1 MGQFRKHIESSVLD
15 SLVLFSKL
23 HGKPYS
29 AEVLSEGL
37 PIAEGETAPKL
48 FSVKPNSSRALFSR
62 AAHRAGFKTSVS
74 KIAIKDIS
82 SLVLPCIILLKTDD
96 PNEVNACILESF
108 DDTREHAYII
118 MPEIGEVVN
127 KVPIEQLETFT
138 KDGKNEGE
146 YFGMAFFLKR
156 EFRFESDDFKLIDNK
171 QKHWF
176 WDTIHTIK
184 YIYKDV
190 LLASLVINL
199 FMIATPIFTMNVY
212 DRVIPTAAFDTLW
225 IFALGVIVVY
235 IIDLGLRFT
244 RTYLLEV
251 AGKKADII
259 MSSIIFEKVMD
270 LKIAVIPKPI
280 GSFANVLKE
289 FESIRSFMASSTIAI
304 VIDLPF
310 VFIFLFTIYFVA
322 GHLVWVT
329 VLSILVVVI
338 YTLSV
343 KEKMMESVK
352 ETAGASSLKNGVLI
366 ESISNLE
373 TIKSLNALSLSQYKW
388 EEATGEIAEKGIKTK
403 TLSAAIGTVSSFV
416 TQLNTVLLIIFG
428 AYMVDNQTL
437 TTGALVATVI
447 MSGRALGPMGQVAGM
462 IAYYQHIISAYQS
475 IENVMG
481 LDAEHPSDKQ
491 FVRRPAFK
499 GEIEFKNVSFSYP
512 GTETKQLL
520 NVNFKI
526 HQGEKVAIIG
536 KVGSGKST
544 IQKLLLG
551 FYYHDEGSVLIDGID
566 VQQIDPVEIRANISY
581 MAQETVLFAGTARSN
596 IMIKNH
602 KASDEELL
610 KAAEVS
616 CATEFINKHPKGF
629 ELPVVEK
636 GENLSGGQAQAICLA
651 RTVIDNSALFI
662 LDEPTK
668 SFDSGTTNKVLKN
681 LKEFLKE
688 KTLILI
694 THTPSNLALV
704 DRIIV
709 MDSGKI
715 TMDGPRDEVI
725 AKLSGGDTN
734 GK

>member
-1 MGQFRKHIESSVLD
+1 MARFRKHKESSVLD
-15 SLVLFSKL
+15 ALVLFSKL

-37 PIAEGETAPKL
+37 PIAEGESSPKL
-48 FSVKPNSSRALFSR
+48 FSVKPSSSRALFSR
-62 AAHRAGFKTSVS
+62 AAKRAGFETS
-74 KIAIKDIS
+74 IAKLSLDDLS
-82 SLVLPCIILLKTDD
+82 SLALPCIILLKTADSD
-96 PNEVNACILESF
+96 EVNACILESF
-108 DDTREHAYII
+108 DDIREHANII
-118 MPEIGEVVN
+118 IPEIGDLVSTVKYEDL
-127 KVPIEQLETFT
+127 KV
-138 KDGKNEGE
+138 E

-156 EFRFESDDFKLIDNK
+156 EFRFESEDFKLIDNK

-235 IIDLGLRFT
+235 IIDLGLRFV

-270 LKIAVIPKPI
+270 LKVSVIPKPI

-304 VIDLPF
+304 LIDLPF
-310 VFIFLFTIYFVA
+310 VFIFLLTIYFVA
-322 GHLVWVT
+322 GPLVWVT
-329 VLSILVVVI
+329 IVSIVI
-338 YTLSV
+338 LILYTLSV
-343 KEKMMESVK
+343 KDKMLESVK

-366 ESISNLE
+366 ESIANLE

-388 EEATGEIAEKGIKTK
+388 EEATGEIADKGIKTK
-403 TLSAAIGTVSSFV
+403 TLSAAIGTVSGFV
-416 TQLNTVLLIIFG
+416 AQLNTVLLIIFG
-428 AYMVDNQTL
+428 AYMVDSQTL

-462 IAYYQHIISAYQS
+462 IAYYQHIVSAYES
-475 IENVMG
+475 IENVMS
-481 LDAEHPSDKQ
+481 LESEHPSDKQ

-499 GEIEFKNVSFSYP
+499 GNIEFKNVTFSYP
-512 GTETKQLL
+512 GTEQKQLMNL
-520 NVNFKI
+520 NFKI
-526 HQGEKVAIIG
+526 KKGEKVAILG

-551 FYYHDEGSVLIDGID
+551 FYYQDEGSVLIDGID
-566 VQQIDPVEIRANISY
+566 VKQIDPVEIRANISY
-581 MAQETVLFAGTARSN
+581 MAQEIVLFAGTARSN
-596 IMIKNH
+596 MLMKNH
-602 KASDEELL
+602 KASDEDLL
-610 KAAEVS
+610 EAATVS
-616 CATEFINKHPKGF
+616 CANEFINKHPKGF
-629 ELPVVEK
+629 ELPIVEK
-636 GENLSGGQAQAICLA
+636 GDNLSGGQSQSIALA
-651 RTVIDNSALFI
+651 RTVLDDSSLFI

-668 SFDSGTTNKVLKN
+668 SFDRGTANKVLHNMK
-681 LKEFLKE
+681 KFLDD

-694 THTPSNLALV
+694 THNPTDLFLV
-704 DRIIV
+704 DRVIV
-709 MDSGKI
+709 MDSGRI
-715 TMDGPRDEVI
+715 IMDGKKEDILE
-725 AKLSGGDTN
+725 KMSKKSEL
-734 GK
+734 

>member
-1 MGQFRKHIESSVLD
+1 MAHYGKHIDSSVLD
-15 SLVLFSKL
+15 ALVLFCKL

-37 PIAEGETAPKL
+37 PIAEGESAPQL
-48 FSVKPNSSRALFSR
+48 FSVKPGASRGLFSR
-62 AAHRAGFKTSVS
+62 AAHRAGFKTQVT
-74 KIAIKDIS
+74 KIALEELS
-82 SLVLPCIILLKTDD
+82 NLVLPCIILLKTGKGGRAD
-96 PNEVNACILESF
+96 EVNACILESF
-108 DDTREHAYII
+108 DDVREHAFII
-118 MPEIGEVVN
+118 KPEIGEVVN
-127 KVPIEQLETFT
+127 KVKIEDLQ
-138 KDGKNEGE
+138 DE
-146 YFGMAFFLKR
+146 YFGMSFFLKR
-156 EFRFESDDFKLIDNK
+156 EFRFESEDFKLIDNK

-176 WDTIHTIK
+176 WDTIETIK

-212 DRVIPTAAFDTLW
+212 DRVIPTSAFDTLW

-235 IIDLGLRFT
+235 MIDLGLRFV

-289 FESIRSFMASSTIAI
+289 FESIRSFMASTTIAI
-304 VIDLPF
+304 LIDLPF

-329 VLSILVVVI
+329 VISILVVLI
-338 YTLSV
+338 YTISV
-343 KEKMMESVK
+343 KDKMLQSVK

-388 EEATGEIAEKGIKTK
+388 EEATGEIADKGIKTK
-403 TLSAAIGTVSSFV
+403 TLSAAIGTVSGFV

-428 AYMVDNQTL
+428 AYMVDAQIL

-447 MSGRALGPMGQVAGM
+447 LSGRALGPMGQVAGM
-462 IAYYQHIISAYQS
+462 IAYYQHIVSAYQS
-475 IENVMG
+475 IENVMN
-481 LDAEHPSDKQ
+481 LESEHPTDKQ

-499 GEIEFKNVSFSYP
+499 GNIEFKNVSFSYP
-512 GTETKQLL
+512 GTETKQLM
-520 NVNFKI
+520 NVNFTIK
-526 HQGEKVAIIG
+526 HGEKVAILG

-551 FYYHDEGSVLIDGID
+551 FYYQDEGSVLIDGID

-581 MAQETVLFAGTARSN
+581 MAQENILFAGTARSN
-596 IMIKNH
+596 IMIKNN
-602 KASDEELL
+602 KASDDELL

-636 GENLSGGQAQAICLA
+636 GDNLSGGQCQAICLA
-651 RTVIDNSALFI
+651 RTVIDESALFI

-668 SFDSGTTNKVLKN
+668 SFDSGTSKKVINN

-694 THTPSNLALV
+694 THTPSDLELV

-715 TMDGPRDEVI
+715 IMDGPKVDVM
-725 AKLSGGDTN
+725 AKLSG
-734 GK
+734 K

>member
-1 MGQFRKHIESSVLD
+1 MSRYRKHIESSVID
-15 SLVLFSKL
+15 ALVLFTKL

-29 AEVLSEGL
+29 KEVLVEGL
-37 PIAEGETAPKL
+37 PIPEGQSVPKL
-48 FSVKPNSSRALFSR
+48 FSVKADGSRGLFSR
-62 AAHRAGFKTSVS
+62 AAKRAGFKTKVA
-74 KIAIKDIS
+74 KLDLDEIS
-82 SLVLPCIILLKTDD
+82 SLVLPCIILLKTADN
-96 PNEVNACILESF
+96 NEVNACILESF
-108 DDTREHAYII
+108 DETREHAHII
-118 MPEIGEVVN
+118 LPEIGEVVN
-127 KVPIEQLETFT
+127 TVKYEDL
-138 KDGKNEGE
+138 KSE

-156 EFRFESDDFKLIDNK
+156 EFRFESEDFKLIDRK

-176 WDTIHTIK
+176 WDTVHTIK

-225 IFALGVIVVY
+225 IFALGVVVVY

-259 MSSIIFEKVMD
+259 MSSMIFEKVMD
-270 LKIAVIPKPI
+270 LKISVIPKPI

-304 VIDLPF
+304 LIDLPF

-322 GHLVWVT
+322 GQLVWVT
-329 VLSILVVVI
+329 IVSMLIILV
-338 YTLSV
+338 YTISV
-343 KEKMMESVK
+343 KDRMLESVK
-352 ETAGASSLKNGVLI
+352 ETSGASSLKNGVLI

-373 TIKSLNALSLSQYKW
+373 TIKSLNALSLAQYKW

-403 TLSAAIGTVSSFV
+403 TLSSAIGTVSSFV

-428 AYMVDNQTL
+428 AYMVDSQTL

-462 IAYYQHIISAYQS
+462 IAYYQHIVSVYQS
-475 IENVMG
+475 IENVMN
-481 LDAEHPSDKQ
+481 LECEHPEDKQ

-499 GEIEFKNVSFSYP
+499 GEIEFKNVTFSYP
-512 GTETKQLL
+512 GTEQKQLIDI
-520 NVNFKI
+520 NFKI
-526 HQGEKVAIIG
+526 KQGEKVAILG

-544 IQKLLLG
+544 IQKLILG
-551 FYYHDEGSVLIDGID
+551 FYYQEEGSVLIDGID
-566 VQQIDPVEIRANISY
+566 VKQIDPVEIRANISY
-581 MAQETVLFAGTARSN
+581 MPQEVVLFAGTARSN
-596 IMIKNH
+596 MLLKNH
-602 KASDEELL
+602 KASDEEMLE
-610 KAAEVS
+610 AANVS
-616 CATEFINKHPKGF
+616 CASDFINKHPKGF
-629 ELPVVEK
+629 ELPIVEK
-636 GENLSGGQAQAICLA
+636 GENLSGGQAQSIALA
-651 RTVIDNSALFI
+651 RTVLDNSALFI

-668 SFDSGTTNKVLKN
+668 SFDSGTANRIREN

-688 KTLILI
+688 KTVILI
-694 THTPSNLALV
+694 THNPADLVLV

-709 MDSGKI
+709 LDAGKKSH
-715 TMDGPRDEVI
+715 DGTKEEVLS
-725 AKLSGGDTN
+725 KLT
-734 GK
+734 GKK

>member
-1 MGQFRKHIESSVLD
+1 VPKFRKYNSSSVLD
-15 SLVLFSKL
+15 TLVMFSKL

-37 PIAEGETAPKL
+37 PIAEGETSPKL
-48 FSVKPNSSRALFSR
+48 FSVKPTASRALFSR
-62 AAHRAGFKTSVS
+62 AAHRAGFTTRMKRISLE
-74 KIAIKDIS
+74 DIS
-82 SLVLPCIILLKTDD
+82 SLILPCIILLKTDD
-96 PNEVNACILESF
+96 PNEVNGCILESF
-108 DDTREHAYII
+108 DEVREYANIV
-118 MPEIGEVVN
+118 MPEIGDIVN
-127 KVPIEQLETFT
+127 KVKIEDL
-138 KDGKNEGE
+138 KNE

-176 WDTIHTIK
+176 WDTMHTIK

-235 IIDLGLRFT
+235 MIDLGLRFV

-259 MSSIIFEKVMD
+259 MSSIIFEKVLD
-270 LKIAVIPKPI
+270 LKISEIPKPI
-280 GSFANVLKE
+280 GSFASVLKE

-304 VIDLPF
+304 LIDLPF
-310 VFIFLFTIYFVA
+310 VFIFLFTIYFVSGA
-322 GHLVWVT
+322 LVWVT
-329 VLSILVVVI
+329 ITSIAVVI
-338 YTLSV
+338 LYTISV
-343 KEKMMESVK
+343 KNKMLQSVK
-352 ETAGASSLKNGVLI
+352 ETSGAGSLKNGVLI
-366 ESISNLE
+366 ETISNLE
-373 TIKSLNALSLSQYKW
+373 TIKSLNALSFSQYKW
-388 EEATGEIAEKGIKTK
+388 EEATGEIADKGIKTK
-403 TLSAAIGTVSSFV
+403 TLSAAIGTVSGFV

-428 AYMVDNQTL
+428 AYMVDAQTL

-462 IAYYQHIISAYQS
+462 IAYYQHIVSAYES

-481 LDAEHPSDKQ
+481 LEAEHPADKQ

-499 GEIEFKNVSFSYP
+499 GNIEFKNVTFSYP

-520 NVNFKI
+520 NLNFKI
-526 HQGEKVAIIG
+526 NAGEKVAILG

-551 FYYHDEGSVLIDGID
+551 FYYQDEGSVLIDGID

-581 MAQETVLFAGTARSN
+581 MAQENILFSGTARSN
-596 IMIKNH
+596 IMMKNH
-602 KASDEELL
+602 KASDEDLL
-610 KAAEVS
+610 RSAEIS
-616 CATEFINKHPKGF
+616 CATDFINKHPKGF
-629 ELPVVEK
+629 ELPIVEK
-636 GENLSGGQAQAICLA
+636 GENLSGGQAQAVCLA
-651 RTVIDNSALFI
+651 RTVIDDSALMI

-668 SFDSGTTNKVLKN
+668 SFDSGTSQRVLKN
-681 LKEFLKE
+681 LKEHLKN
-688 KTLILI
+688 KTMILI
-694 THTPSNLALV
+694 THTPSDLALV

-715 TMDGPRDEVI
+715 VMDGPKNVVM
-725 AKLSGGDTN
+725 AKLSG
-734 GK
+734 KKA

>member
-1 MGQFRKHIESSVLD
+1 MLAKYRKYIERSVLD

-48 FSVKPNSSRALFSR
+48 FSVKPNAARGLFSR
-62 AAHRAGFKTSVS
+62 AAKRAGFKTQIA
-74 KIAIKDIS
+74 KIGIDEIS
-82 SLVLPCIILLKTDD
+82 TLTLPCIILLKTD
-96 PNEVNACILESF
+96 NHEEVNACILESF
-108 DDTREHAYII
+108 DELRENAYII
-118 MPEIGEVVN
+118 LPEIGEVVN
-127 KVPIEQLETFT
+127 KVKIEDLKQ
-138 KDGKNEGE
+138 E

-212 DRVIPTAAFDTLW
+212 DRVIPTSAFDTLW
-225 IFALGVIVVY
+225 VFAIGVIVVY
-235 IIDLGLRFT
+235 MIDLGLRFV
-244 RTYLLEV
+244 RTHLLEV

-270 LKIAVIPKPI
+270 LKLSVIPKPI

-329 VLSILVVVI
+329 VVSMAVVII

-343 KEKMMESVK
+343 KEKMLESVK
-352 ETAGASSLKNGVLI
+352 ETSGAASLKNGVLI

-388 EEATGEIAEKGIKTK
+388 EEATGEIANKGIKTK

-428 AYMVDNQTL
+428 AYMVDAQTL

-462 IAYYQHIISAYQS
+462 IAYYQHIVSAYQS
-475 IENVMG
+475 IENVMS
-481 LDAEHPSDKQ
+481 LESEHPADKQ

-499 GEIEFKNVSFSYP
+499 GNIEFKNVTFSYP
-512 GTETKQLL
+512 GTNVKQLL
-520 NVNFKI
+520 NINFKI
-526 HQGEKVAIIG
+526 DQGEKVAILG

-551 FYYHDEGSVLIDGID
+551 FYYQDEGSVLIDGID

-581 MAQETVLFAGTARSN
+581 MAQENVLFSGTARSN

-602 KASDEELL
+602 KASDDDLL
-610 KAAEVS
+610 KAAQVS
-616 CATEFINKHPKGF
+616 CATDFINKHPKGF
-629 ELPVVEK
+629 ELPIVEK
-636 GENLSGGQAQAICLA
+636 GDNLSGGQSQAICLA
-651 RTVIDNSALFI
+651 RTVIDDSAMFI

-668 SFDSGTTNKVLKN
+668 SFDSGTSKRVLNN

-694 THTPSNLALV
+694 THTPADLVLV

-709 MDSGKI
+709 MDSGKVI
-715 TMDGPRDEVI
+715 MDGPKDEVLR
-725 AKLSGGDTN
+725 KLSGG
-734 GK
+734 K

>member
-1 MGQFRKHIESSVLD
+1 LAQFGKHIKSSVLD
-15 SLVLFSKL
+15 ALVLFSKL

-37 PIAEGETAPKL
+37 PIAEGESAPEL
-48 FSVKPNSSRALFSR
+48 FSVKSSKGLFSR
-62 AAHRAGFKTSVS
+62 AAHRAGYKTQIT
-74 KIAIKDIS
+74 KIGIDEIS
-82 SLVLPCIILLKTDD
+82 SLILPCIILLKTGEGGRDD
-96 PNEVNACILESF
+96 EVNACILESF
-108 DDTREHAYII
+108 DDVREYAYVIK
-118 MPEIGEVVN
+118 PEIGEVVN
-127 KVPIEQLETFT
+127 KVKIEDL
-138 KDGKNEGE
+138 KNE
-146 YFGMAFFLKR
+146 YYGMAFFLKR
-156 EFRFESDDFKLIDNK
+156 EFRFESEDFKLIDNK

-176 WDTIHTIK
+176 WDTIETIK

-212 DRVIPTAAFDTLW
+212 DRVIPTSAFDTLW

-235 IIDLGLRFT
+235 MIDLGLRFV

-270 LKIAVIPKPI
+270 LKISVIPKPI
-280 GSFANVLKE
+280 GSFASVLKE

-304 VIDLPF
+304 LIDLPF

-329 VLSILVVVI
+329 VVSIFVVLI

-343 KEKMMESVK
+343 KDRMLESVK

-366 ESISNLE
+366 ESIANIE

-388 EEATGEIAEKGIKTK
+388 EEATGEIADKGIKTK
-403 TLSAAIGTVSSFV
+403 TLSAAIGTVSGFV
-416 TQLNTVLLIIFG
+416 SQLNTVLLIIFG
-428 AYMVDNQTL
+428 AYMVDAQTL

-447 MSGRALGPMGQVAGM
+447 LSGRALGPMGQVAGM
-462 IAYYQHIISAYQS
+462 IAYYQHIVSAYQS

-481 LDAEHPSDKQ
+481 LEAEHPADKQ

-499 GEIEFKNVSFSYP
+499 GNIEFRNVSFTYP

-520 NVNFKI
+520 NVNFRI
-526 HQGEKVAIIG
+526 NQGEKVAILG

-581 MAQETVLFAGTARSN
+581 MAQENVLFAGTARSN
-596 IMIKNH
+596 IMMKNN
-602 KASDEELL
+602 KASDDDLL
-610 KAAEVS
+610 AAATVS
-616 CATEFINKHPKGF
+616 CATDFINKHPKGF
-629 ELPVVEK
+629 ELPIYE
-636 GENLSGGQAQAICLA
+636 GGGNLSGGQAQSICLA
-651 RTVIDNSALFI
+651 RTVIDNSSLFI

-668 SFDSGTTNKVLKN
+668 SFDNGTAQRIRKN
-681 LKEFLKE
+681 LTEELKE

-694 THTPSNLALV
+694 THNPADLELV
-704 DRIIV
+704 DRIIIMENGIKV
-709 MDSGKI
+709 A
-715 TMDGPRDEVI
+715 DGPKEEVL
-725 AKLSGGDTN
+725 ASMSRK
-734 GK
+734 

>member
-1 MGQFRKHIESSVLD
+1 MSKFRKYIESSVLD
-15 SLVLFSKL
+15 ALVLFSKL

-37 PIAEGETAPKL
+37 PIAEGESAPKL
-48 FSVKPNSSRALFSR
+48 FSVRPNSSRALFSR
-62 AAHRAGFKTSVS
+62 AAKRAGFKTQ
-74 KIAIKDIS
+74 IAKMELDEIS
-82 SLVLPCIILLKTDD
+82 SLILPCIILLKTDD

-108 DDTREHAYII
+108 DDLREHAYII
-118 MPEIGEVVN
+118 MPEIGDVVN
-127 KVPIEQLETFT
+127 KVKIEDL
-138 KDGKNEGE
+138 KAE

-212 DRVIPTAAFDTLW
+212 DRVIPTSAFDTLW
-225 IFALGVIVVY
+225 IFAIGVIVVY
-235 IIDLGLRFT
+235 LIDLGLRFV
-244 RTYLLEV
+244 RTHLLEV

-270 LKIAVIPKPI
+270 LKISVIPKPI

-329 VLSILVVVI
+329 VFSILIVVL

-343 KEKMMESVK
+343 KDKMLESVK

-388 EEATGEIAEKGIKTK
+388 EEATGEIADKGIKTK
-403 TLSAAIGTVSSFV
+403 TLSAAIGTVSAFV

-428 AYMVDNQTL
+428 AYMIDSQNL

-462 IAYYQHIISAYQS
+462 IAYYQHIVAAYHS

-481 LDAEHPSDKQ
+481 LESEHPSDKQ

-499 GEIEFKNVSFSYP
+499 GNIEFKNVSFSYP
-512 GTETKQLL
+512 GTETKQLM
-520 NVNFKI
+520 NINFTMK
-526 HQGEKVAIIG
+526 QGEKVAILG

-551 FYYHDEGSVLIDGID
+551 FYYQDEGSVLIDGID

-581 MAQETVLFAGTARSN
+581 MAQENVLFAGTARSN
-596 IMIKNH
+596 IMIKKH
-602 KASDEELL
+602 KASDDDLL
-610 KAAEVS
+610 KAAQVS
-616 CATEFINKHPKGF
+616 CATDFINKHPKGF
-629 ELPVVEK
+629 ELPIVEK

-651 RTVIDNSALFI
+651 RTVIDNSAMFI

-668 SFDSGTTNKVLKN
+668 SFDSGTSKRVLNN
-681 LKEFLKE
+681 LKEYLKE

-694 THTPSNLALV
+694 THTPADLMLV

-715 TMDGPRDEVI
+715 IMDGPKNEVLE
-725 AKLSGGDTN
+725 KLGGN
-734 GK
+734 K

>member
-1 MGQFRKHIESSVLD
+1 LSKFRKYIESSVLD
-15 SLVLFSKL
+15 ALVLFSKL

-37 PIAEGETAPKL
+37 PIAEGESAPKL
-48 FSVKPNSSRALFSR
+48 FSVRPNSSRALFSR
-62 AAHRAGFKTSVS
+62 AAKRAGFKTQ
-74 KIAIKDIS
+74 IAKMGLDEIS
-82 SLVLPCIILLKTDD
+82 SLTLPCIILLKTDD

-108 DDTREHAYII
+108 DDLRENAYII
-118 MPEIGEVVN
+118 LPEIGDVVN
-127 KVPIEQLETFT
+127 KVKIEDLKE
-138 KDGKNEGE
+138 E

-212 DRVIPTAAFDTLW
+212 DRVIPTSAFDTLW
-225 IFALGVIVVY
+225 VFAIGVIVVY
-235 IIDLGLRFT
+235 LIDLGLRFV
-244 RTYLLEV
+244 RTHLLEV

-270 LKIAVIPKPI
+270 LKISVIPKPI

-329 VLSILVVVI
+329 VLSIAIVVI

-343 KEKMMESVK
+343 KDKMLESVK

-388 EEATGEIAEKGIKTK
+388 EEATGEIADKGIKTK
-403 TLSAAIGTVSSFV
+403 TLSAAIGTVSAFV

-428 AYMVDNQTL
+428 AYMIDSQNL

-462 IAYYQHIISAYQS
+462 IAYYQHIVAAYHS

-481 LDAEHPSDKQ
+481 LESEHPSDKQ

-499 GEIEFKNVSFSYP
+499 GNIEFKNVSFSYP
-512 GTETKQLL
+512 GTETKQLM
-520 NVNFKI
+520 NINFSMK
-526 HQGEKVAIIG
+526 QGEKVAILG

-551 FYYHDEGSVLIDGID
+551 FYYQDEGSVLIDGID

-581 MAQETVLFAGTARSN
+581 MAQENVLFAGTARSN

-602 KASDEELL
+602 KASDNELL
-610 KAAEVS
+610 KAAQVS
-616 CATEFINKHPKGF
+616 CATDFINKHPKGF
-629 ELPVVEK
+629 ELPIVEK
-636 GENLSGGQAQAICLA
+636 GENLSGGQAQAVCLA
-651 RTVIDNSALFI
+651 RTVIDDSAMFI

-668 SFDSGTTNKVLKN
+668 SFDSGTSKRVLGN

-694 THTPSNLALV
+694 THTPSDLVLV

-715 TMDGPRDEVI
+715 VMDGPKDEVLD
-725 AKLSGGDTN
+725 KLGGN
-734 GK
+734 K

>member
-1 MGQFRKHIESSVLD
+1 MLKFRKHTESSVLD
-15 SLVLFSKL
+15 ALVLFSKL

-37 PIAEGETAPKL
+37 PIAEGETSPKL
-48 FSVKPNSSRALFSR
+48 FSVKATSSRALFSR
-62 AAHRAGFKTSVS
+62 AAHRAGFTTRIS
-74 KIAIKDIS
+74 KIGLDDIS
-82 SLVLPCIILLKTDD
+82 TLILPCILLLKTDD
-96 PNEVNACILESF
+96 SSEVNACILESF
-108 DDTREHAYII
+108 DDVREHANII
-118 MPEIGEVVN
+118 LPEIGDIVN
-127 KVPIEQLETFT
+127 KVKIEDL
-138 KDGKNEGE
+138 KAE

-176 WDTIHTIK
+176 WDTMHTIK

-225 IFALGVIVVY
+225 IFALGVIVIY
-235 IIDLGLRFT
+235 MIDLGLRFV

-259 MSSIIFEKVMD
+259 MSSIIFEKVLD
-270 LKIAVIPKPI
+270 LKISVIPKPI

-304 VIDLPF
+304 LIDLPF

-322 GHLVWVT
+322 GNLVWVT
-329 VLSILVVVI
+329 VGSIAVVII

-343 KEKMMESVK
+343 KNKMLESVK
-352 ETAGASSLKNGVLI
+352 ETSGAASLKNGVLI
-366 ESISNLE
+366 ETISNLE

-388 EEATGEIAEKGIKTK
+388 EEATGEIADKGIKTK
-403 TLSAAIGTVSSFV
+403 TLSAAIGTVSGFV

-428 AYMVDNQTL
+428 AYMVDAQTL

-462 IAYYQHIISAYQS
+462 IAYYQHIVSAFQS

-481 LDAEHPSDKQ
+481 LECEHPSDKQ
-491 FVRRPAFK
+491 FVRRPAFR
-499 GEIEFKNVSFSYP
+499 GDIEFKNVTFGYP
-512 GTETKQLL
+512 GTATKQLL
-520 NVNFKI
+520 NLNFKI
-526 HQGEKVAIIG
+526 AQGEKVAILG
-536 KVGSGKST
+536 RMGSGKST

-551 FYYHDEGSVLIDGID
+551 FYYQDEGSVLIDGID

-581 MAQETVLFAGTARSN
+581 MAQETLLFSGTARSN
-596 IMIKNH
+596 IMMKKH

-610 KAAEVS
+610 QAAKIS
-616 CATEFINKHPKGF
+616 CATDFINKHPKGF
-629 ELPVVEK
+629 ELPIVEK
-636 GENLSGGQAQAICLA
+636 GENLSGGQAQAITLA

-668 SFDSGTTNKVLKN
+668 SFDSGTSQRVIKN
-681 LKEFLKE
+681 LREYLKE
-688 KTLILI
+688 KTLIMI
-694 THTPSNLALV
+694 THTPADLALV

-715 TMDGPRDEVI
+715 VMDGPKDVVMS
-725 AKLSGGDTN
+725 KLSGG
-734 GK
+734 KK

>member
-1 MGQFRKHIESSVLD
+1 MAKFRNHIESSVLD
-15 SLVLFSKL
+15 SLVMFSKL

-48 FSVKPNSSRALFSR
+48 FSVKPGSSRALFSR
-62 AAHRAGFKTSVS
+62 AAERAGFKTRVN
-74 KIAIKDIS
+74 KISLDDIS
-82 SLVLPCIILLKTDD
+82 SLVLPCIILLKTND
-96 PNEVNACILESF
+96 PMEVNACIIESF
-108 DDTREHAYII
+108 DEVREHAYVIL
-118 MPEIGEVVN
+118 PEVGDVVN
-127 KVPIEQLETFT
+127 KVKMEDLRE
-138 KDGKNEGE
+138 E

-212 DRVIPTAAFDTLW
+212 DRVIPTSAFDTLW
-225 IFALGVIVVY
+225 IFALGVVVVY
-235 IIDLGLRFT
+235 MIDLGLRFV

-270 LKIAVIPKPI
+270 LKVSVIPKPI

-304 VIDLPF
+304 LIDLPF
-310 VFIFLFTIYFVA
+310 VIIFLFTIYFVA

-329 VLSILVVVI
+329 VVSMTVVI
-338 YTLSV
+338 VYTLSV
-343 KEKMMESVK
+343 KDKMLESVK

-388 EEATGEIAEKGIKTK
+388 EEATGEIADKGIKTK
-403 TLSAAIGTVSSFV
+403 TLSAAIGTVSGFV
-416 TQLNTVLLIIFG
+416 TQLNTVLIIIFG
-428 AYMVDNQTL
+428 AYMVDAQVL

-447 MSGRALGPMGQVAGM
+447 MAGRALGPMGQVAGM
-462 IAYYQHIISAYQS
+462 IAYYQHIVSAYQS
-475 IENVMG
+475 IENVMS
-481 LDAEHPSDKQ
+481 LDSEHPSDKQ

-499 GEIEFKNVSFSYP
+499 GEIEFKNVSFAYP
-512 GTETKQLL
+512 GTETKQLM
-520 NVNFKI
+520 NINFKI
-526 HQGEKVAIIG
+526 KPGEKVAILG
-536 KVGSGKST
+536 RVGSGKST

-551 FYYHDEGSVLIDGID
+551 FYYQDEGSVLIDGID

-581 MAQETVLFAGTARSN
+581 MAQESVLFAGTARSN
-596 IMIKNH
+596 IMMKNH
-602 KASDEELL
+602 KASDEDLL
-610 KAAEVS
+610 EAAKIS
-616 CATEFINKHPKGF
+616 CATDFINKHPKGF
-629 ELPVVEK
+629 ELPIVEK
-636 GENLSGGQAQAICLA
+636 GENLSGGQAQAITLA
-651 RTVIDNSALFI
+651 RTILDDSQLFI

-668 SFDSGTTNKVLKN
+668 SFDSGTSKRVLNN

-688 KTLILI
+688 KTLIMI
-694 THTPSNLALV
+694 THTPSDLMLV

-715 TMDGPRDEVI
+715 AMDGPRDEI
-725 AKLSGGDTN
+725 MAKLSSGG
-734 GK
+734 K

>member
-1 MGQFRKHIESSVLD
+1 MSQYRKHIDSSVLD
-15 SLVLFSKL
+15 ALVLFSKL

-48 FSVKPNSSRALFSR
+48 FSVKPTAAKGLFSR
-62 AAHRAGFKTSVS
+62 AAKRAGFKTQ
-74 KIAIKDIS
+74 IAKMDLDEIS
-82 SLVLPCIILLKTDD
+82 SLILPCIILLKTDD
-96 PNEVNACILESF
+96 PQEVNACILESF
-108 DDTREHAYII
+108 DDLREHAYII
-118 MPEIGEVVN
+118 LPEVGEVVN
-127 KVPIEQLETFT
+127 KVKVEDL
-138 KDGKNEGE
+138 KKE

-212 DRVIPTAAFDTLW
+212 DRVIPTSAFDTLW
-225 IFALGVIVVY
+225 VFAIGVIVIY
-235 IIDLGLRFT
+235 IIDLGLRFV
-244 RTYLLEV
+244 RTHLLEV

-270 LKIAVIPKPI
+270 LKLSVIPKPI

-329 VLSILVVVI
+329 VGSMIVLIV

-343 KEKMMESVK
+343 KDKMLESVK
-352 ETAGASSLKNGVLI
+352 ETAGAASLKNGVLI

-388 EEATGEIAEKGIKTK
+388 EEATGEIADKGIKTK
-403 TLSAAIGTVSSFV
+403 TLSAAIGTVSAFV

-428 AYMVDNQTL
+428 AYMIDSQVL

-447 MSGRALGPMGQVAGM
+447 MAGRALGPMGQVAGM
-462 IAYYQHIISAYQS
+462 IAYYQHIVSAYQS
-475 IENVMG
+475 IENVMN
-481 LDAEHPSDKQ
+481 LEAEHPSDKQ

-499 GEIEFKNVSFSYP
+499 GNIEFKNVSFSYP
-512 GTETKQLL
+512 GTNTKQLL
-520 NVNFKI
+520 NINFKME
-526 HQGEKVAIIG
+526 QGEKVAILG

-551 FYYHDEGSVLIDGID
+551 FYYQDEGSVLIDGID

-581 MAQETVLFAGTARSN
+581 MAQENALFAGTARSN
-596 IMIKNH
+596 IMIKKH
-602 KASDEELL
+602 KASDDDLL
-610 KAAEVS
+610 KAAQIS
-616 CATEFINKHPKGF
+616 CATDFINKHPKGF
-629 ELPVVEK
+629 ELPIVEK
-636 GENLSGGQAQAICLA
+636 GENLSGGQTQAICLA
-651 RTVIDNSALFI
+651 RTVIDDSSMFI

-668 SFDSGTTNKVLKN
+668 SFDSGTSKRVLNN

-694 THTPSNLALV
+694 THTPADLVLV
-704 DRIIV
+704 DRVIV

-715 TMDGPRDEVI
+715 VMDGPKDEI
-725 AKLSGGDTN
+725 LAKLSGG
-734 GK
+734 K

>member
-1 MGQFRKHIESSVLD
+1 MTKFRKHIESSVLD
-15 SLVLFSKL
+15 SLVMFSKL

-37 PIAEGETAPKL
+37 PIAEGESVPKL
-48 FSVKPNSSRALFSR
+48 FSVKPNNSRALFSR
-62 AAHRAGFKTSVS
+62 AAKRAGFETR
-74 KIAIKDIS
+74 IAKLALDEIS
-82 SLVLPCIILLKTDD
+82 SLVLPCIILLRTDD
-96 PNEVNACILESF
+96 KMEVNACILESF
-108 DDTREHAYII
+108 DETKEHAHII
-118 MPEIGEVVN
+118 LPEVGDIVN
-127 KVPIEQLETFT
+127 KVKIEDLR
-138 KDGKNEGE
+138 NE

-156 EFRFESDDFKLIDNK
+156 EFRFESEDFKLIDNK

-176 WDTIHTIK
+176 WDTMHTIK

-235 IIDLGLRFT
+235 IIDLGLRFV

-270 LKIAVIPKPI
+270 LKISVIPKPI

-304 VIDLPF
+304 LIDLPF

-329 VLSILVVVI
+329 IVSIAVVII

-343 KEKMMESVK
+343 KNKMLESVK
-352 ETAGASSLKNGVLI
+352 ETSGASSLKNGVLI

-388 EEATGEIAEKGIKTK
+388 EEATGEIADKGIKTK
-403 TLSAAIGTVSSFV
+403 TLSAAIGTVSGFV

-428 AYMVDNQTL
+428 AYMVDSQAL

-462 IAYYQHIISAYQS
+462 IAYYQHIVSAYES
-475 IENVMG
+475 IENVMN
-481 LDAEHPSDKQ
+481 LESEHPADKQ

-499 GEIEFKNVSFSYP
+499 GEIEFKNVTFSYP
-512 GTETKQLL
+512 GTEQKQLMDINL
-520 NVNFKI
+520 RI
-526 HQGEKVAIIG
+526 HQGEKVAILG

-551 FYYHDEGSVLIDGID
+551 YYYQDEGSVLIDGID

-581 MAQETVLFAGTARSN
+581 MAQEIVLFAGTARSN
-596 IMIKNH
+596 MLMKNH

-610 KAAEVS
+610 DAANLS
-616 CATEFINKHPKGF
+616 CASDFINKHPKGF
-629 ELPVVEK
+629 ELPIVEK
-636 GENLSGGQAQAICLA
+636 GENLSGGQAQSIALA
-651 RTVIDNSALFI
+651 RTILDDSSLFI

-668 SFDSGTTNKVLKN
+668 SFDSGTSQRILKN
-681 LKEFLKE
+681 LKKFLDK

-694 THTPSNLALV
+694 THNPSDLFLV
-704 DRIIV
+704 DRVII
-709 MDSGKI
+709 MDGGKI
-715 TMDGPRDEVI
+715 AMDGKKEDVLKAMSNKRQ
-725 AKLSGGDTN
+725 
-734 GK
+734 

>member
-1 MGQFRKHIESSVLD
+1 MVNFRKHIESSVLD

-37 PIAEGETAPKL
+37 PIAEGESSPKL
-48 FSVKPNSSRALFSR
+48 FSVKANASRGLFSR
-62 AAHRAGFKTSVS
+62 AAHKAGFKTSIS
-74 KIAIKDIS
+74 KISLDEIS
-82 SLVLPCIILLKTDD
+82 KLVLPCIILLKTDN

-108 DDTREHAYII
+108 DETREYANVIL
-118 MPEIGEVVN
+118 PEIGEVVN
-127 KVPIEQLETFT
+127 KVSTEDLKE
-138 KDGKNEGE
+138 E
-146 YFGMAFFLKR
+146 YFGLAFFLKR

-171 QKHWF
+171 HKHWF
-176 WDTIHTIK
+176 WDTIQTVK

-212 DRVIPTAAFDTLW
+212 DRVIPTSAFDTLW
-225 IFALGVIVVY
+225 VFALGVVVVY
-235 IIDLGLRFT
+235 MIDLGLRFT

-270 LKIAVIPKPI
+270 LKISVIPKPI

-329 VLSILVVVI
+329 VVSMLIILV
-338 YTLSV
+338 YTYSI
-343 KEKMMESVK
+343 KDKMLQSVK

-388 EEATGEIAEKGIKTK
+388 EEATGEIADKGIKTK

-416 TQLNTVLLIIFG
+416 TQLNTVLIIIFG
-428 AYMVDNQTL
+428 AYMVDAQTL
-437 TTGALVATVI
+437 TTGALIATVI
-447 MSGRALGPMGQVAGM
+447 MAGRALGPMGQVAGM
-462 IAYYQHIISAYQS
+462 IAYYQHIVSAYQS
-475 IENVMG
+475 IENVMN
-481 LDAEHPSDKQ
+481 LESEHPSDKQ

-499 GEIEFKNVSFSYP
+499 GNIEFKNVSFSYP
-512 GTETKQLL
+512 GTETKQLI
-520 NVNFKI
+520 NINFKI
-526 HQGEKVAIIG
+526 EEGEKVAILG

-566 VQQIDPVEIRANISY
+566 VQQIDPVEIRSNISY
-581 MAQETVLFAGTARSN
+581 MAQEIVLFAGTARSN

-602 KASDEELL
+602 KASDDDLL
-610 KAAEVS
+610 KAATIS

-629 ELPVVEK
+629 ELPIVEK
-636 GENLSGGQAQAICLA
+636 GENLSGGQAQAISLA
-651 RTVIDNSALFI
+651 RTVIDDSALFI

-715 TMDGPRDEVI
+715 IMDGPKEEI
-725 AKLSGGDTN
+725 LSKLSGGN
-734 GK
+734 

>member
-1 MGQFRKHIESSVLD
+1 MSKFRKYIESSVLD
-15 SLVLFSKL
+15 ALVLFSKL

-37 PIAEGETAPKL
+37 PIAEGESAPKL
-48 FSVKPNSSRALFSR
+48 FSVRPNSSRALFSR
-62 AAHRAGFKTSVS
+62 AAKRAGFKTQ
-74 KIAIKDIS
+74 IAKMGLDEIS
-82 SLVLPCIILLKTDD
+82 SLTLPCIILLKTDD

-108 DDTREHAYII
+108 DDLRENAYII
-118 MPEIGEVVN
+118 LPEIGDVVN
-127 KVPIEQLETFT
+127 KVKIEDLKE
-138 KDGKNEGE
+138 E

-212 DRVIPTAAFDTLW
+212 DRVIPTSAFDTLW
-225 IFALGVIVVY
+225 VFAIGVIVVY
-235 IIDLGLRFT
+235 LIDLGLRFV
-244 RTYLLEV
+244 RTHLLEV

-270 LKIAVIPKPI
+270 LKISVIPKPI

-329 VLSILVVVI
+329 VLSIAIVVI

-343 KEKMMESVK
+343 KDKMLESVK

-388 EEATGEIAEKGIKTK
+388 EEATGEIADKGIKTK
-403 TLSAAIGTVSSFV
+403 TLSAAIGTVSAFV

-428 AYMVDNQTL
+428 AYMIDSQNL

-462 IAYYQHIISAYQS
+462 IAYYQHIVAAYHS

-481 LDAEHPSDKQ
+481 LESEHPSDKQ

-499 GEIEFKNVSFSYP
+499 GNIEFKNVSFSYP
-512 GTETKQLL
+512 GTETKQLM
-520 NVNFKI
+520 NINFSMK
-526 HQGEKVAIIG
+526 QGEKVAILG

-551 FYYHDEGSVLIDGID
+551 FYYQDEGSVLIDGID

-581 MAQETVLFAGTARSN
+581 MAQENVLFAGTARSN

-602 KASDEELL
+602 KASDNELL
-610 KAAEVS
+610 KAAQVS
-616 CATEFINKHPKGF
+616 CATDFINKHPKGF
-629 ELPVVEK
+629 ELPIVEK
-636 GENLSGGQAQAICLA
+636 GENLSGGQAQAVCLA
-651 RTVIDNSALFI
+651 RTVIDDSAMFI

-668 SFDSGTTNKVLKN
+668 SFDSGTSKRVLGN

-694 THTPSNLALV
+694 THTPSDLVLV

-715 TMDGPRDEVI
+715 VMDGPKDEVLD
-725 AKLSGGDTN
+725 KLGGN
-734 GK
+734 K

>member
-1 MGQFRKHIESSVLD
+1 MSKFRKYIESSVLD
-15 SLVLFSKL
+15 ALVLFSKL

-37 PIAEGETAPKL
+37 PIAEGESAPKL
-48 FSVKPNSSRALFSR
+48 FSVRPNSSRALFSR
-62 AAHRAGFKTSVS
+62 AAKRAGFKTQ
-74 KIAIKDIS
+74 IAKMELDEIS
-82 SLVLPCIILLKTDD
+82 SLILPCIILLKTDD

-108 DDTREHAYII
+108 DDLREHAYII
-118 MPEIGEVVN
+118 MPEIGDVVN
-127 KVPIEQLETFT
+127 KVKIEDLKE
-138 KDGKNEGE
+138 E

-212 DRVIPTAAFDTLW
+212 DRVIPTSAFDTLW
-225 IFALGVIVVY
+225 IFAIGVIVVY
-235 IIDLGLRFT
+235 LIDLGLRFV
-244 RTYLLEV
+244 RTHLLEV

-270 LKIAVIPKPI
+270 LKISVIPKPI

-329 VLSILVVVI
+329 VFSILIVVL

-343 KEKMMESVK
+343 KDKMLESVK

-388 EEATGEIAEKGIKTK
+388 EEATGEIADKGIKTK
-403 TLSAAIGTVSSFV
+403 TLSAAIGTVSAFV

-428 AYMVDNQTL
+428 AYMIDSQNL

-462 IAYYQHIISAYQS
+462 IAYYQHIVAAYHS

-481 LDAEHPSDKQ
+481 LESEHPSDKQ

-499 GEIEFKNVSFSYP
+499 GNIEFKNVSFSYP
-512 GTETKQLL
+512 GTETKQLM
-520 NVNFKI
+520 NINFTMK
-526 HQGEKVAIIG
+526 QGEKVAILG

-551 FYYHDEGSVLIDGID
+551 FYYQDEGSVLIDGID

-581 MAQETVLFAGTARSN
+581 MAQENILFAGTARSN
-596 IMIKNH
+596 IMIKKH
-602 KASDEELL
+602 KASDDDLL
-610 KAAEVS
+610 KAAQVS
-616 CATEFINKHPKGF
+616 CATDFINKHPKGF
-629 ELPVVEK
+629 ELPIVEK

-651 RTVIDNSALFI
+651 RTVIDDSAMFI

-668 SFDSGTTNKVLKN
+668 SFDSGTSKRVLNN

-694 THTPSNLALV
+694 THTPADLMLV

-715 TMDGPRDEVI
+715 IMDGPKNEVLE
-725 AKLSGGDTN
+725 KLGGN
-734 GK
+734 K

>member
-1 MGQFRKHIESSVLD
+1 LANLRNHIESSVLD
-15 SLVLFSKL
+15 ALVLFSKL

-29 AEVLSEGL
+29 AEVLKEGL
-37 PIAEGETAPKL
+37 PIEEGETTPKL

-62 AAHRAGFKTSVS
+62 AAHRAGFMTSIS
-74 KIAIKDIS
+74 KIALDDLS
-82 SLVLPCIILLKTDD
+82 SLVLPCILLLKTND
-96 PNEVNACILESF
+96 PMEVNACILESF
-108 DDTREHAYII
+108 DETREFANII
-118 MPEIGEVVN
+118 LPEVGEVVN
-127 KVPIEQLETFT
+127 KVPISQLVE
-138 KDGKNEGE
+138 E
-146 YFGMAFFLKR
+146 YFGMTFLLKR

-176 WDTIHTIK
+176 WDTMHTIK

-212 DRVIPTAAFDTLW
+212 DRVIPTSAFHTLW
-225 IFALGVIVVY
+225 IFALGVIVIY
-235 IIDLGLRFT
+235 LIDLGLRFT

-270 LKIAVIPKPI
+270 LKISVIPKPI

-310 VFIFLFTIYFVA
+310 VFIFLFTIYFVSGA
-322 GHLVWVT
+322 LVWVT
-329 VLSILVVVI
+329 VVSMLVILV
-338 YTLSV
+338 YTYSI
-343 KEKMMESVK
+343 KGKMLESVK
-352 ETAGASSLKNGVLI
+352 ETSGASSLKNGVLI

-388 EEATGEIAEKGIKTK
+388 EEATGEIADKGIKTT
-403 TLSAAIGTVSSFV
+403 TLSAAIGTVSSCV
-416 TQLNTVLLIIFG
+416 TQLNTVLIIIFG
-428 AYMVDNQTL
+428 AYMVDGQVL
-437 TTGALVATVI
+437 TQGALVATVI

-462 IAYYQHIISAYQS
+462 IAYYQHIVSAYQS
-475 IENVMG
+475 IENVMH
-481 LDAEHPSDKQ
+481 LESEHPTDKQ

-499 GEIEFKNVSFSYP
+499 GNVEFKNVSFSYP
-512 GTETKQLL
+512 GTETKQLM
-520 NVNFKI
+520 NINFKI
-526 HQGEKVAIIG
+526 KEGEKVAILG

-566 VQQIDPVEIRANISY
+566 VQQIDPVEIRSNISY
-581 MAQETVLFAGTARSN
+581 MAQEIVLFSGTARSN

-610 KAAEVS
+610 KAATIS
-616 CATEFINKHPKGF
+616 CASEFINKHPKGF
-629 ELPVVEK
+629 ELPIAEK
-636 GENLSGGQAQAICLA
+636 GENLSGGQAQAISLA
-651 RTVIDNSALFI
+651 RTVIDDSALFI

-668 SFDSGTTNKVLKN
+668 SFDSGTANKVLKN
-681 LKEFLKE
+681 LKEFLKK

-694 THTPSNLALV
+694 THTPSNLTLV

-709 MDSGKI
+709 MDSGRI
-715 TMDGPRDEVI
+715 VMDGPKEEI
-725 AKLSGGDTN
+725 LSKLSGGN
-734 GK
+734 

>member
-1 MGQFRKHIESSVLD
+1 LSKFRKYIESSVLD
-15 SLVLFSKL
+15 ALVLFSKL

-37 PIAEGETAPKL
+37 PIAEGESAPKL
-48 FSVKPNSSRALFSR
+48 FSVRPNSSRALFSR
-62 AAHRAGFKTSVS
+62 AAKRAGFKTQ
-74 KIAIKDIS
+74 IAKMGLDEIS
-82 SLVLPCIILLKTDD
+82 SLTLPCIILLKTDD

-108 DDTREHAYII
+108 DDLRENAYII
-118 MPEIGEVVN
+118 LPEIGDVVN
-127 KVPIEQLETFT
+127 KVKIEDLKE
-138 KDGKNEGE
+138 E

-212 DRVIPTAAFDTLW
+212 DRVIPTSAFDTLW
-225 IFALGVIVVY
+225 VFAIGVIVVY
-235 IIDLGLRFT
+235 LIDLGLRFV
-244 RTYLLEV
+244 RTHLLEV

-270 LKIAVIPKPI
+270 LKISVIPKPI

-329 VLSILVVVI
+329 VLSIAIVVI

-343 KEKMMESVK
+343 KDKMLESVK

-388 EEATGEIAEKGIKTK
+388 EEATGEIADKGIKTK
-403 TLSAAIGTVSSFV
+403 TLSAAIGTVSAFV

-428 AYMVDNQTL
+428 AYMIDSQNL

-462 IAYYQHIISAYQS
+462 IAYYQHIVAAYHS

-481 LDAEHPSDKQ
+481 LESEHPSDKQ

-499 GEIEFKNVSFSYP
+499 GNIEFKNVSFSYP
-512 GTETKQLL
+512 GTETKQLM
-520 NVNFKI
+520 NINFSMK
-526 HQGEKVAIIG
+526 QGEKVAILG

-551 FYYHDEGSVLIDGID
+551 FYYQDEGSVLIDGID

-581 MAQETVLFAGTARSN
+581 MAQENVLFAGTARSN

-602 KASDEELL
+602 KASDNELL
-610 KAAEVS
+610 KAAQVS
-616 CATEFINKHPKGF
+616 CATDFINKHPKGF
-629 ELPVVEK
+629 ELPIVEK
-636 GENLSGGQAQAICLA
+636 GENLSGGQAQAVCLA
-651 RTVIDNSALFI
+651 RTVIDDSAMFI
-662 LDEPTK
+662 FDEPTK
-668 SFDSGTTNKVLKN
+668 SFDSGTSKRVLGN

-694 THTPSNLALV
+694 THTPSDLVLV

-715 TMDGPRDEVI
+715 VMDGPKDEVLD
-725 AKLSGGDTN
+725 KLGGN
-734 GK
+734 K

>member
-1 MGQFRKHIESSVLD
+1 MANFRKHIESSVLD

-37 PIAEGETAPKL
+37 PIAEGESSPKL
-48 FSVKPNSSRALFSR
+48 FSVKANASRGLFSR
-62 AAHRAGFKTSVS
+62 AAHKAGFKTSIS
-74 KIAIKDIS
+74 KISLDEIS
-82 SLVLPCIILLKTDD
+82 KLVLPCIILLKTDN

-108 DDTREHAYII
+108 DETREYANVIL
-118 MPEIGEVVN
+118 PEIGEVVN
-127 KVPIEQLETFT
+127 KVSTEDLKE
-138 KDGKNEGE
+138 E
-146 YFGMAFFLKR
+146 YFGLAFFLKR

-171 QKHWF
+171 HKHWF
-176 WDTIHTIK
+176 WDTIQTVK

-212 DRVIPTAAFDTLW
+212 DRVIPTSAFDTLW
-225 IFALGVIVVY
+225 VFALGVVVVY
-235 IIDLGLRFT
+235 MIDLGLRFT

-270 LKIAVIPKPI
+270 LKISVIPKPI

-329 VLSILVVVI
+329 VVSMLIILV
-338 YTLSV
+338 YTYSI
-343 KEKMMESVK
+343 KDKMLQSVK

-388 EEATGEIAEKGIKTK
+388 EEATGEIADKGIKTK

-416 TQLNTVLLIIFG
+416 TQLNTVLIIIFG
-428 AYMVDNQTL
+428 AYMVDAQTL
-437 TTGALVATVI
+437 TTGALIATVI
-447 MSGRALGPMGQVAGM
+447 MAGRALGPMGQVAGM
-462 IAYYQHIISAYQS
+462 IAYYQHIVSAYQS
-475 IENVMG
+475 IENVMN
-481 LDAEHPSDKQ
+481 LESEHPSDKQ

-499 GEIEFKNVSFSYP
+499 GNIEFKNVSFSYP
-512 GTETKQLL
+512 GTETKQLI
-520 NVNFKI
+520 NINFKI
-526 HQGEKVAIIG
+526 EEGEKVAILG

-566 VQQIDPVEIRANISY
+566 VQQIDPVEIRSNISY
-581 MAQETVLFAGTARSN
+581 MAQEIVLFAGTARSN

-602 KASDEELL
+602 KASDDDLL
-610 KAAEVS
+610 KAATIS

-629 ELPVVEK
+629 ELPIVEK
-636 GENLSGGQAQAICLA
+636 GENLSGGQAQAISLA
-651 RTVIDNSALFI
+651 RTVIDDSALFI

-715 TMDGPRDEVI
+715 IMDGPKEEI
-725 AKLSGGDTN
+725 LSKLSGGN
-734 GK
+734 